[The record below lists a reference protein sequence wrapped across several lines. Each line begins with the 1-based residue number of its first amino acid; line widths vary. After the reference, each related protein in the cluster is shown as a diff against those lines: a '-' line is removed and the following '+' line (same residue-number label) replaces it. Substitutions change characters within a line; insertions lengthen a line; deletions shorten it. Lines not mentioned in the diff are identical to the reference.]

1 MNDKPCT
8 AFLDAEMNSKDLV
21 QAQFAPMELGLYT
34 YQTKHSSPLR
44 VATDGVI
51 RPFWPIQKLRFP

>member
-8 AFLDAEMNSKDLV
+8 AFLDAEMNSRDLA

-34 YQTKHSSPLR
+34 YQTKRSSR
-44 VATDGVI
+44 VRWELQWTA
-51 RPFWPIQKLRFP
+51 